1 MSLTYVTRTCGA
13 AANTATVAI
22 RVNSVKVIK
31 QSLNRNKQSAQLG
44 TTAYFKTEKNPRNQI
59 KADLIVIHLVQ
70 TIQEKFEQN
79 TTSEDLFESPNIT
92 TSEKKLSFEHSNCER
107 MLMSRAGFVNR
118 KH

>member
-44 TTAYFKTEKNPRNQI
+44 ATAYFKTEKNPRNQI

-92 TSEKKLSFEHSNCER
+92 TSEKKLSSKHSN
-107 MLMSRAGFVNR
+107 
-118 KH
+118 